1 MQQNIEDNK
10 PTHPENTIKSRET
23 TSKKFGDSPNSSESQ
38 LQWDKLEKE
47 HGGTG
52 SAVRDKKNCCPT
64 SFCSLLSI
72 SCCSKKKSNVYPMP
86 YNNAA
91 GESSSKPANPTG
103 RNASDYQITE
113 KNDKAMRSKAL
124 NSEKEQVF
132 RDVSIDPGRAY
143 EATNSSQGNVD
154 SNFSHN
160 SDMAKD
166 VITSK
171 VPKLPSITI
180 SATNVLPRNTTSSRL
195 MENVH
200 TPKHIDDS
208 VSPKQLELLE
218 LKMKTVEEQDNL
230 RNGKRHQQRSNGV
243 NLYNHRPWN
252 HHHEDQDAIFVVDA

>member
-1 MQQNIEDNK
+1 MQQNMEDNK
-10 PTHPENTIKSRET
+10 PTNLENTINGREM
-23 TSKKFGDSPNSSESQ
+23 TSKRFGDSPNSSESQ

-52 SAVRDKKNCCPT
+52 SAVRDKKNGCPT

-86 YNNAA
+86 YNHKAN
-91 GESSSKPANPTG
+91 ESSIKPANPTG

-113 KNDKAMRSKAL
+113 KNDNALRSKAM
-124 NSEKEQVF
+124 NPQKGQVF
-132 RDVSIDPGRAY
+132 RNVSIEPGTAY
-143 EATNSSQGNVD
+143 EATNSSQGNFD
-154 SNFSHN
+154 SNYSHKN
-160 SDMAKD
+160 DMAKD

-171 VPKLPSITI
+171 VPKLPSITV
-180 SATNVLPRNTTSSRL
+180 SSTNVLPRNTTSSRL
-195 MENVH
+195 MENADA
-200 TPKHIDDS
+200 PKHIDDS
-208 VSPKQLELLE
+208 VSQKQLELLE